1 MERSGLKTCSSFARI
16 GGSVLA
22 SESITP
28 LRLHRDRRS
37 SKFRVN
43 FLKDAEGLEIRSKT
57 WEMVA
62 AEDRVTSP

>member
-1 MERSGLKTCSSFARI
+1 MERSGFKTCSSFARI

-28 LRLHRDRRS
+28 LRLHRERRS

-43 FLKDAEGLEIRSKT
+43 VLKDAEG
-57 WEMVA
+57 V
-62 AEDRVTSP
+62 EDVE

>member
-1 MERSGLKTCSSFARI
+1 MESGSKTCSSFARI

-37 SKFRVN
+37 FKFRVN
-43 FLKDAEGLEIRSKT
+43 VLKDAEGLEDT
-57 WEMVA
+57 E
-62 AEDRVTSP
+62 

>member
-1 MERSGLKTCSSFARI
+1 MESGSKTCSSFARI

-43 FLKDAEGLEIRSKT
+43 FLKDAEDLEDM
-57 WEMVA
+57 E
-62 AEDRVTSP
+62 

>member
-43 FLKDAEGLEIRSKT
+43 FLKDAEGLENT
-57 WEMVA
+57 E
-62 AEDRVTSP
+62 